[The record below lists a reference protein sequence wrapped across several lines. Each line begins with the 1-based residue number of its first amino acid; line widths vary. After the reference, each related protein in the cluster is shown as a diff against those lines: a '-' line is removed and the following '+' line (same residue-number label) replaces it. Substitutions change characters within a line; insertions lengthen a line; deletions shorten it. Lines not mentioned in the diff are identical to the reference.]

1 MFSFPKK
8 QSSQGFETI
17 VPSNAYYGKM
27 DLQDILRPEEG
38 LKDIKLKKAKSK
50 MKKKRLKWKK

>member
-8 QSSQGFETI
+8 QSSQGFGTI

-27 DLQDILRPEEG
+27 DLQDILRPEER
-38 LKDIKLKKAKSK
+38 LKDIRLKKAKSK
-50 MKKKRLKWKK
+50 RKKKRLK